1 MGFLSITKTYQDVTS
16 STLENMLPTVY
27 DQITRDV
34 PLLKV
39 LHYADRKKFYGGGE
53 AIFVRVKHVANTTA
67 KSYSGYDKLDVSPQ
81 QTMTAA
87 MYRWKAAAVSVT
99 ISGDEMDA
107 VQGEEAVG
115 NLMEE
120 RVEGAR
126 ADLASELSRQFN
138 ADGTGNGGKDFD
150 GMQRLIPVNASG
162 TGALSVGNVSPIT
175 ESWWRTGSF
184 QFGNLADGTTGT
196 GVTINFR
203 FGQPSAT
210 TGSAN
215 ASPSLVTAMIR
226 TYNQLSFGG
235 TRPDFII
242 SDINSHGFY
251 HERESVLKRFT
262 MDDTKLVDAGFGR
275 LNFLGAP
282 ILFDRDIN
290 VPDSAGDTST
300 NTGAMY
306 FINTRYMHLAV
317 RRNRDFYATPFVKPA
332 DQEAVVAQIVFKG
345 NLIQTGRRYH
355 GLLHHIATAY
365 V

>member
-1 MGFLSITKTYQDVTS
+1 MGFLSITKVYQDVTS

-67 KSYSGYDKLDVSPQ
+67 KSYSGYDKLDVTPV

-87 MYRWKAAAVSVT
+87 MFRWKAASVSVAL
-99 ISGDEMDA
+99 SGDEMDA

-120 RVEGAR
+120 RVEGSR

-138 ADGTGNGGKDFD
+138 SDGTGNSGKDFD
-150 GMQRLIPVNASG
+150 GLQRLLPVNVSG
-162 TGALSVGNVSPIT
+162 SGALSVGNISPIT
-175 ESWWRTGSF
+175 EAWWRSGSF
-184 QFGNLADGTTGT
+184 QFGNLAGATSATGIT
-196 GVTINFR
+196 VNFR
-203 FGQPSAT
+203 FSNT
-210 TGSAN
+210 N

-262 MDDTKLVDAGFGR
+262 MEDTKLVDAGFGR

-282 ILFDRDIN
+282 ILFDRDLN
-290 VPDSAGDTST
+290 VPEFQTADTST

-355 GLLHHIATAY
+355 GLLHHIPTNYA
-365 V
+365 